1 MREFFTVQAIIMFL
15 IGVFTSAMVKGFF
28 SSAKSKVAGG

>member
-28 SSAKSKVAGG
+28 GAAKSKVSGG